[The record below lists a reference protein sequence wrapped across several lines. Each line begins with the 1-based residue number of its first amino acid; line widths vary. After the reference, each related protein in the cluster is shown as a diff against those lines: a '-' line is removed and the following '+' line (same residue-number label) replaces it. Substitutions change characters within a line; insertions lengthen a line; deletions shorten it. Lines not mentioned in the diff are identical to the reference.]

1 MAKKRRKIY
10 ANIIMVLV
18 LGGLLVLIFMTRESK
33 IKDFPVPMSAI
44 YIEDE
49 NQAHYQYISLMP
61 ISKVKG
67 WENLGEDGHTVVF
80 QKGDRKVI
88 VLHYPEENTYYLFEE

>member
-1 MAKKRRKIY
+1 
-10 ANIIMVLV
+10 
-18 LGGLLVLIFMTRESK
+18 MTRESK

-61 ISKVKG
+61 ISKIKG
-67 WENLGEDGHTVVF
+67 WEKMGIL
-80 QKGDRKVI
+80 
-88 VLHYPEENTYYLFEE
+88 